1 MNPDQEQKFNAMG
14 GTFLLPP
21 HILAE
26 KYSHIKALIFDW
38 DGVFNDGFKGEGIRS
53 GFSEIDSMGVNL
65 LRFENW
71 LRKSD
76 MSPVFIISGQY
87 NPQAQFFAEREHF
100 NAVYFNFK
108 NKKHALDHIVK
119 TYDLQTSQLAFIFDD
134 VLDLSLARSAGL
146 RFMVKRSASSL
157 FTEYVKEH
165 GLCDYVTGNTS
176 STFAVREVCELLL
189 ALSGNFEKIIELRM
203 AFDTVY
209 QEYFNKRNSL
219 KTEICY
225 EDKF

>member
-21 HILAE
+21 HVLAE
-26 KYSHIKALIFDW
+26 KYNRIKAFIFDW
-38 DGVFNDGFKGEGIRS
+38 DGVFNDGIKGEGISS

-76 MSPVFIISGQY
+76 MSPAFIISGQY

-108 NKKHALDHIVK
+108 NKKQALEHILK
-119 TYDLQTSQLAFIFDD
+119 TYNLQAGQLAFVFDD
-134 VLDLSLARSAGL
+134 VLDLSLAQSAGL
-146 RFMVKRSASSL
+146 RFMVKRSASAL
-157 FTEYVKEH
+157 FTDYVKEH
-165 GLCDYVTGNTS
+165 RLCDYVTGNTS
-176 STFAVREVCELLL
+176 SSFAVREICELLL
-189 ALSGNFEKIIELRM
+189 ALSGNFERIIELRM
-203 AFDTVY
+203 AFDPVY
-209 QEYFNKRNSL
+209 QEYFKTRNSL
-219 KTEICY
+219 NTEVLY
-225 EDKF
+225 GDKF